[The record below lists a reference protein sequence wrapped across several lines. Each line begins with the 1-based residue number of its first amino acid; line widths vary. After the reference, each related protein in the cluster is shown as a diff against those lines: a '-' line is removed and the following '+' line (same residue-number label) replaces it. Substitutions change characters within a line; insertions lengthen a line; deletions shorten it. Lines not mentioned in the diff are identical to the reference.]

1 MEKYD
6 HQLSWQGT
14 DDDHEGGRKE
24 RERDDKREGESVCTY
39 FQSPKAADNNPHL
52 ACGTTD
58 L

>member
-1 MEKYD
+1 MITNSAGKALMMMMREDEK
-6 HQLSWQGT
+6 
-14 DDDHEGGRKE
+14 

-39 FQSPKAADNNPHL
+39 FQSPKAADDNPHL